1 MDKQMDLIFR
11 KADSE
16 EIPQIIAMQ
25 TEVFSGEQGIPE
37 EMIDSFL
44 MNRPTCWIAEQ
55 EGEIVGSIS
64 AWEEDGAVHLGR
76 FIVLPRLRGQKIGT
90 KLLNHAVN
98 ELFGSGTER
107 IYVEARDSAARMIRA
122 LGGRN
127 IGEPF
132 AFYIGNVTPQVL
144 EKSALRISTATE
156 SAECADR
163 HS

>member
-44 MNRPTCWIAEQ
+44 LCRPTCWIAEQ
-55 EGEIVGSIS
+55 EGQIVGSIS
-64 AWEEDGAVHLGR
+64 AWEEEGVTHLGR
-76 FIVLPRLRGQKIGT
+76 FVVLPPLRGQKIGT
-90 KLLNHAVN
+90 KLLKHAVN
-98 ELFGSGTER
+98 ELFSSGTEK
-107 IYVEARDSAARMIRA
+107 IYMEARDSAAKMIRA
-122 LGGRN
+122 MGGRD

-132 AFYIGNVTPQVL
+132 EFYCGNVTPLVL
-144 EKSALRISTATE
+144 EA
-156 SAECADR
+156 
-163 HS
+163 